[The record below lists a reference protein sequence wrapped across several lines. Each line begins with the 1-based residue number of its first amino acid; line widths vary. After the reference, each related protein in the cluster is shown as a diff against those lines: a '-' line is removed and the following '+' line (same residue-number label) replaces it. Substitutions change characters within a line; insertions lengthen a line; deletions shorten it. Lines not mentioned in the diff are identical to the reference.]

1 MVNRWLT
8 DGRRAADI
16 GRAAGRDD
24 HLASFPERD

>member
-24 HLASFPERD
+24 HLASFPEGD